1 MLVSFFFAFNLIPGS
16 YIEEYKL
23 EPHFQTYWLNSCLIM
38 LNTYNQTIFWA
49 FEYWILKSIFRESG
63 LKTELIWQD
72 FLLIIDKDFPTC
84 TFNSSIEKSSINWSK
99 GFQQNSSWI
108 IKPEVISVDCR
119 NKVLWITSSNTVFEI
134 VPVEINT
141 WINMYQSEI
150 TTELEISNI
159 IKHPCSCDLGDT
171 NWAEVVRI

>member
-1 MLVSFFFAFNLIPGS
+1 MLISFFFAFNLIPGS

-72 FLLIIDKDFPTC
+72 FQLIIDKDFPTC

-119 NKVLWITSSNTVFEI
+119 NKVHWITSSNTVFEI

-141 WINMYQSEI
+141 FN
-150 TTELEISNI
+150 
-159 IKHPCSCDLGDT
+159 KHVSIWNH
-171 NWAEVVRI
+171 NWSRVFKHHQTSMLRWLRGH